1 MEEFIVLLW
10 PVGAIVPKQPELAVE
25 DKFLLVYIL
34 NPILL
39 KEIMSLQLLIT
50 LLKSLEMF

>member
-10 PVGAIVPKQPELAVE
+10 PVGAIVPKQPDLAVE